1 MAFAPID
8 HDIDLEA
15 RQGVSQNPRTSP
27 VFSILPLELEVL
39 TVLEEDMGGS
49 EKYEASIVL
58 GQSGTNSNNSRAS
71 FVFTNQDVN
80 LAAQLVSSEDGAEGA
95 TPILSYHCI

>member
-1 MAFAPID
+1 MTSTLRPD
-8 HDIDLEA
+8 RGYLKTPV
-15 RQGVSQNPRTSP
+15 RPRS
-27 VFSILPLELEVL
+27 FSILPLEMEVL
-39 TVLEEDMGGS
+39 KVLEEDMGGS

-58 GQSGTNSNNSRAS
+58 GQSGTKSNNSRAS

>member
-1 MAFAPID
+1 M
-8 HDIDLEA
+8 
-15 RQGVSQNPRTSP
+15 
-27 VFSILPLELEVL
+27 
-39 TVLEEDMGGS
+39 VLEEDMGRS
-49 EKYEASIVL
+49 ETYEASIVL
-58 GQSGTNSNNSRAS
+58 GQSGTKSNNSRAL

>member
-1 MAFAPID
+1 MTSTLRPNRASLKTP
-8 HDIDLEA
+8 
-15 RQGVSQNPRTSP
+15 VCPRSL
-27 VFSILPLELEVL
+27 SLLPLELEVL
-39 TVLEEDMGGS
+39 MVLEEDMGGS
-49 EKYEASIVL
+49 ETYETSTVV
-58 GQSGTNSNNSRAS
+58 GQSGTKSNNNRAL